1 MDITFL
7 LLRWLIIF
15 SGYFLLGLS
24 IGLTLSYVW
33 FYYKENKANKKFM
46 KEVLSKRK

>member
-15 SGYFLLGLS
+15 TGYFLLGLS
-24 IGLTLSYVW
+24 IGALVSLIW
-33 FYYKENKANKKFM
+33 FSWRERKANKEFM
-46 KEVLSKRK
+46 REILSKRK